1 VQNKKKKKRE
11 EPTSKNDCRPEYHR
25 PRSNMAAQPL
35 AHYDPGW
42 PKIRQS
48 VRSTETFHDN
58 TFLAFYGPFNHLNL
72 ATDLRGTSSFQLPSV
87 TLFASSSLHPA
98 NSILSHTKPAPAS
111 QHQPALLFSY
121 KKSAPAT
128 STSQSASRT
137 QSVETIF
144 ASIISTHEQVAP
156 TYVCILSFGPRS
168 SIGGRCLL

>member
-11 EPTSKNDCRPEYHR
+11 EPTSKNDCMPEYHR

-98 NSILSHTKPAPAS
+98 NNISLTQS
-111 QHQPALLFSY
+111 QHQPANSTFLSQKISTSHQHQPAEHSPWRPFLQASSQLMSRLPLPMY
-121 KKSAPAT
+121 VSCHSAPD
-128 STSQSASRT
+128 R
-137 QSVETIF
+137 
-144 ASIISTHEQVAP
+144 
-156 TYVCILSFGPRS
+156 R
-168 SIGGRCLL
+168 

>member
-1 VQNKKKKKRE
+1 
-11 EPTSKNDCRPEYHR
+11 
-25 PRSNMAAQPL
+25 MAAQPL

-98 NSILSHTKPAPAS
+98 NNISLSHKAS
-111 QHQPALLFSY
+111 TSQPTVLFSH

-128 STSQSASRT
+128 STSQPNTVRGDHFCKHHLNS
-137 QSVETIF
+137 
-144 ASIISTHEQVAP
+144 
-156 TYVCILSFGPRS
+156 
-168 SIGGRCLL
+168 

>member
-98 NSILSHTKPAPAS
+98 NSILSHK
-111 QHQPALLFSY
+111 
-121 KKSAPAT
+121 T
-128 STSQSASRT
+128 STSQPAPTST
-137 QSVETIF
+137 TF
-144 ASIISTHEQVAP
+144 LLKKISTSHQHQSAEHSPWRPFLQASSQLMSRLPLPRYVSCHSAP
-156 TYVCILSFGPRS
+156 DR
-168 SIGGRCLL
+168 R